1 MLWPYFLN
9 MYLSQAEHTWICS
22 SILDAILDAISER
35 NPSERDEKGER
46 GVEGNKRERAVY
58 MCGLLPFLYK
68 ITYMCTNIDT
78 HVMEILV

>member
-1 MLWPYFLN
+1 MGKKISNFSYSNCVFLCIDMLLMLWPYFLN

-46 GVEGNKRERAVY
+46 
-58 MCGLLPFLYK
+58 
-68 ITYMCTNIDT
+68 
-78 HVMEILV
+78 